1 MTIRRKLWTRLQDG
15 KAVYR
20 YTMTNGS
27 GASVTVC
34 SIGAGIVSVLVPD
47 RDGKLADVVLGYSKP
62 ESYIGDAPCIGKCP
76 GRFANRIAAGKFTLD
91 GKEYVLPINNGPNHL
106 HGGPEGF
113 QNKVWESRKHKG
125 GVEFRYVSEDGEMGY
140 PGKLVAVVRYVWT
153 EDNEL
158 RITFNAKSDA
168 RTVVNLTNHAYFNL
182 NGSGLIKRHY
192 LRLNA
197 SRYLPTDPSLIPLG
211 DPAPVAG
218 TPMDFRRPKTLGRD
232 LAKDFPALNYAKGYD
247 ACWVLDDYMPGQLQ
261 EAARLWSNHSG
272 RTLTVYTTQPG
283 IQVYTGNWLDG
294 CAPGKR
300 GRVYKDYGGVALE
313 CQHFPDSPNR
323 PEYPSTLLE
332 PGKTFGEAI
341 IYAFGVKK

>member
-182 NGSGLIKRHY
+182 NGAATSQRTSPHSTMP
-192 LRLNA
+192 RA
-197 SRYLPTDPSLIPLG
+197 MTH
-211 DPAPVAG
+211 AG
-218 TPMDFRRPKTLGRD
+218 
-232 LAKDFPALNYAKGYD
+232 
-247 ACWVLDDYMPGQLQ
+247 CWTTTCPDSCRKPQG
-261 EAARLWSNHSG
+261 SG
-272 RTLTVYTTQPG
+272 RTIAAGRLPSIRPSPAYRSIPA
-283 IQVYTGNWLDG
+283 TGST
-294 CAPGKR
+294 A
-300 GRVYKDYGGVALE
+300 A
-313 CQHFPDSPNR
+313 R
-323 PEYPSTLLE
+323 PERGAASIRTTAESPSNASISPTAPTVPNIPRPCSSRARPSE
-332 PGKTFGEAI
+332 RR
-341 IYAFGVKK
+341 